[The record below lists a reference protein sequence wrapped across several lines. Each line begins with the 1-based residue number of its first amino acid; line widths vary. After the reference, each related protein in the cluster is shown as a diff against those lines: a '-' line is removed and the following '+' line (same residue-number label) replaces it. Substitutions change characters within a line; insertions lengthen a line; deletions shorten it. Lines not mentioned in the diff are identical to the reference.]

1 MSTIDAPSAALD
13 IQNVSMSFRAGGR
26 EEPVLQ
32 EITLSIASGEFF
44 VLVGPSGCG
53 KSTLLRL
60 IAGFLRPVGGHIRDM
75 ERRPIDGPGR
85 DRGMVFQS
93 VDAPLFDWLNV
104 LENVEFGLRMAGVPS
119 ALRRERARRW
129 VGMVGLSGHEGK
141 LPAQLS
147 GGMKQRVQ
155 IARVLAVDPTIV
167 LMDEPFAALDA
178 QTRRL
183 MQREI
188 VRIWS
193 ETRKTIVYV
202 THDIR
207 EALLIGQRVAVMTS
221 GPAARIKRIH
231 AVPLPYPRDETDA
244 AFVAL
249 FKGIE
254 RDIEEEVM
262 AAWARGRMG

>member
-1 MSTIDAPSAALD
+1 VGDVDAALSL
-13 IQNVSMSFRAGGR
+13 NGVEMTFRIDQRDEVIFRDVTLVIGR
-26 EEPVLQ
+26 
-32 EITLSIASGEFF
+32 GEFF

-60 IAGFLRPVGGHIRDM
+60 IAGFLRPTRGEILVNGK
-75 ERRPIDGPGR
+75 PVTGPGR

-104 LENVEFGLRMAGVPS
+104 LGNVEFGLRMAGMP
-119 ALRRERARRW
+119 LQERRERAR
-129 VGMVGLSGHEGK
+129 VLLQTVGLGAHERK
-141 LPAQLS
+141 YPRQLS

-155 IARVLAVDPTIV
+155 IARALAVEPAIL

-188 VRIWS
+188 VHIWM
-193 ETRKTIVYV
+193 EVGKTIVYI

-207 EALLIGQRVAVMTS
+207 EAILLGQRVAVMTA
-221 GPAARIKRIH
+221 GPAARIKHIY
-231 AVPLPYPRDETDA
+231 AVDLPYPRREDEPAFA
-244 AFVAL
+244 ALHREV
-249 FKGIE
+249 E
-254 RDIEEEVM
+254 RDIEQEVT
-262 AAWARGRMG
+262 AAWARAAMP